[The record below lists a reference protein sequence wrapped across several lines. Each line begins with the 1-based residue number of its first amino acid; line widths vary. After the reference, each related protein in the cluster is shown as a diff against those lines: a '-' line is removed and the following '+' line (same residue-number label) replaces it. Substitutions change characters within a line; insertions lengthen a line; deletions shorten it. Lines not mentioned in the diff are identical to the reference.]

1 MCKNCKKNTIM
12 EFIPTKKKS
21 KGHKVIK
28 AVMAVIAINGALK
41 LYSMYRENK
50 DNEKGKNE
58 GNEVKVYKACMTGR
72 EIKLDGEKVQGI
84 FIKAYMSGVDLDLRN
99 AIITEDIFITCKS
112 IMSGISIRVPHGV
125 NVELDGKCVLGS
137 MDSSVP
143 EALEKVGPT
152 VYVDANLMLSGL
164 AVQAGKKQSKD
175 SEKTNEEDSIFEEE
189 SFEESLEEIQE
200 ESEQD
205 LKEASSEESEE
216 NTSE

>member
-58 GNEVKVYKACMTGR
+58 GNEVKVY
-72 EIKLDGEKVQGI
+72 
-84 FIKAYMSGVDLDLRN
+84 KAYMSGVDLDLRN